1 MNINFS
7 WRMMAIGLLLVALV
21 AAGKIANHYR
31 DKYHQIDK
39 DRIAAE
45 QLARERQSTINDM
58 AHRQQLNAAL
68 DAKYIQE
75 LVNAKSQIETLRV
88 DLNTGAKRLR
98 IAASCPKLPET
109 TAATGKPDATGPRL
123 NDSAERDYLSLVER
137 IRQSETMINGLQDYV
152 RTQCM
157 DGKE

>member
-7 WRMMAIGLLLVALV
+7 WRMMTIGVLLVALL
-21 AAGKIANHYR
+21 AAGKIASHYR
-31 DKYHQIDK
+31 DKYHQVEK

-68 DAKYIQE
+68 DAKYMQE
-75 LVNAKSQIETLRV
+75 LLNAKSQVETLRV
-88 DLNTGAKRLR
+88 DLNSGAKRLH
-98 IAASCPKLPET
+98 IAASCPKLPEI
-109 TAATGKPDATGPRL
+109 AAAAAGKPDATGPRL

-137 IRQSETMINGLQDYV
+137 IRQSETMINGLQSYI

-157 DGKE
+157 K

>member
-7 WRMMAIGLLLVALV
+7 WRMMAIGVLLVALV
-21 AAGKIANHYR
+21 VAGKIANHYR
-31 DKYHQIDK
+31 DKYHQVEI

-68 DAKYIQE
+68 DINTTKE
-75 LVNAKSQIETLRV
+75 LANAKSKTETLRT
-88 DLNTGAKRLR
+88 DLNGGSKRLR

-109 TAATGKPDATGPRL
+109 TATTGEPDATGSRL
-123 NDSAERDYLSLVER
+123 TDAAERDYLSLVER
-137 IRQSETMINGLQDYV
+137 IRQSEAMINGLQSYI
-152 RTQCM
+152 RTQCQ
-157 DGKE
+157 

>member
-7 WRMMAIGLLLVALV
+7 WRIMAIGILLVALV
-21 AAGKIANHYR
+21 AAGRIADHYR
-31 DKYHQIDK
+31 VKYHQIDK

-68 DAKYIQE
+68 DAKYMQE
-75 LVNAKSQIETLRV
+75 LLNAKSQVETLRV
-88 DLNTGAKRLR
+88 DLNSGAKRLR

-109 TAATGKPDATGPRL
+109 TAATGKPDAASPRY
-123 NDSAERDYLSLVER
+123 DAEFERNYLSLVER
-137 IRQSETMINGLQDYV
+137 IRQSETMINGLQSFI
-152 RTQCM
+152 RTQCLR
-157 DGKE
+157 

>member
-7 WRMMAIGLLLVALV
+7 WRMMAIGGVLLVALI
-21 AAGKIANHYR
+21 AAGKIASHYR
-31 DKYHQIDK
+31 DKYHQANK

-68 DAKYIQE
+68 DAKYMQE

-98 IAASCPKLPET
+98 IAASCPKLSET
-109 TAATGKPDATGPRL
+109 TAATGEPDAAGARL
-123 NDSAERDYLSLVER
+123 NDSVERDYLSLIER
-137 IRQSETMINGLQDYV
+137 IKQSETMINGLQDYV
-152 RTQCM
+152 RTQCS
-157 DGKE
+157 

>member
-31 DKYHQIDK
+31 DRYHQIDK

-45 QLARERQSTINDM
+45 QLADERQSTINDM

-68 DAKYIQE
+68 DAKYMQE
-75 LVNAKSQIETLRV
+75 LLNAKSQVKTLRV

-98 IAASCPKLPET
+98 IAASCPKLPEA
-109 TAATGKPDATGPRL
+109 TATTGKPDATSPRL
-123 NDSAERDYLSLVER
+123 NDSVERDYLSLIER
-137 IRQSETMINGLQDYV
+137 IRQSETMINGLQSYIH
-152 RTQCM
+152 TQCQ
-157 DGKE
+157 

>member
-21 AAGKIANHYR
+21 VSGRIADHYR
-31 DKYHQIDK
+31 DKYHQVDK

-68 DAKYIQE
+68 DAKYMQE
-75 LVNAKSQIETLRV
+75 LLNAKSQVKTLRV

-98 IAASCPKLPET
+98 TAASCPKLPKT
-109 TAATGKPDATGPRL
+109 TAATGKPDATVPRL
-123 NDSAERDYLSLVER
+123 DDSVERDYLSLIER
-137 IRQSETMINGLQDYV
+137 IRQSETMINGLQSYIH
-152 RTQCM
+152 TQCQ
-157 DGKE
+157 

>member
-1 MNINFS
+1 MNTNFS

-21 AAGKIANHYR
+21 AAGKIASHYR

-68 DAKYIQE
+68 DAKYMQE
-75 LVNAKSQIETLRV
+75 LVNAKLQIETLRV

-98 IAASCPKLPET
+98 IAASCPKLLET

-123 NDSAERDYLSLVER
+123 NDSVERDYLNLRER
-137 IRQSETMINGLQDYV
+137 IGTATKQIAALQQYV
-152 RTQCM
+152 REQCLN
-157 DGKE
+157 